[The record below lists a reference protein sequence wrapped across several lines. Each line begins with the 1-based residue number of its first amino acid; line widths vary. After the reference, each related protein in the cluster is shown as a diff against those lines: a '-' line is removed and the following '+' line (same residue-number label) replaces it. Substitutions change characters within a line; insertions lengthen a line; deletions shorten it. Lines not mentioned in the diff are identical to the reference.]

1 MATSTS
7 CYSRSGLQSGFTVRT
22 HTCIHVHVPCKAK
35 GDFPKYG
42 GGGAK
47 RSKCVAQAHS
57 ELGGSGGSYSRRFY
71 RVSLLRYMPCV
82 SLSVG

>member
-1 MATSTS
+1 M
-7 CYSRSGLQSGFTVRT
+7 YMYL
-22 HTCIHVHVPCKAK
+22 AK
-35 GDFPKYG
+35 PKETFQNMGGG